1 MLPAWRC
8 VQTFLTAHELSL
20 CLHSS
25 AAVFGKCH
33 LKLSAFDGIDEY
45 SLIYSA
51 FYQLL
56 NALLVNRTDAVFHL
70 VPVFTGAVKRI
81 LSSQTCH
88 MCVYTLYLQIVEP
101 VYCCLLSLHRHCM
114 WFSFSVM
121 VLYHIALTLIF
132 TECKL
137 SFKYLY

>member
-88 MCVYTLYLQIVEP
+88 VCIYFVSADCRACVLLPAVTAQTLHVVFILCDGLVSHCINTDI
-101 VYCCLLSLHRHCM
+101 HR
-114 WFSFSVM
+114 VQA
-121 VLYHIALTLIF
+121 VI
-132 TECKL
+132 
-137 SFKYLY
+137 